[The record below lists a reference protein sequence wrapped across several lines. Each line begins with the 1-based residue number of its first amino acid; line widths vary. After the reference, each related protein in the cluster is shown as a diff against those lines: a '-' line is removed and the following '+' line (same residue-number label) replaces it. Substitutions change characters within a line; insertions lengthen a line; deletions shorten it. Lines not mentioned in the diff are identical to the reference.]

1 MDTSIHWYDES
12 LELIKS
18 EGMFDKLK
26 QLASRLK
33 AEFDFY
39 KRLQKHPQTPKLA
52 KALLWL
58 AIGYVLM
65 PFDLIPDFLPVIGQL
80 DELVIIPL
88 LLYFALKLT
97 PPEIILACRNPTES
111 SM

>member
-1 MDTSIHWYDES
+1 MSFGEKLKLIAAK
-12 LELIKS
+12 IKS
-18 EGMFDKLK
+18 EF
-26 QLASRLK
+26 
-33 AEFDFY
+33 EFY
-39 KRLQKHPQTPKLA
+39 RRLQQHPKTPKLA

-88 LLYFALKLT
+88 LLYCALKLT
-97 PPEIILACRNPTES
+97 SPEVIAACKGEQT
-111 SM
+111 

>member
-1 MDTSIHWYDES
+1 M
-12 LELIKS
+12 
-18 EGMFDKLK
+18 KLGDHLK
-26 QLASRLK
+26 KIAVKLK
-33 AEFDFY
+33 AEFKFY
-39 KRLQKHPQTPKLA
+39 QRLQQHPETPKLA

-80 DELVIIPL
+80 DELVVIPL

-97 PPEIILACRNPTES
+97 PQPVIEACKES
-111 SM
+111 LQ

>member
-1 MDTSIHWYDES
+1 M
-12 LELIKS
+12 
-18 EGMFDKLK
+18 MQKLK
-26 QLASRLK
+26 KIAAQLK
-33 AEFDFY
+33 AEFAFY
-39 KRLQKHPQTPKLA
+39 RRLQQHPETPKLA

-58 AIGYVLM
+58 AIAYVLM

-97 PPEIILACRNPTES
+97 PPQIVAACKGEQS
-111 SM
+111 

>member
-1 MDTSIHWYDES
+1 MIE
-12 LELIKS
+12 
-18 EGMFDKLK
+18 KLK
-26 QLASRLK
+26 QIAAKLK
-33 AEFDFY
+33 AEFEFY
-39 KRLQKHPQTPKLA
+39 RRLQQHPQTPKFA

-88 LLYFALKLT
+88 LLYCALKLT
-97 PPEIILACRNPTES
+97 PQDVIAACKGELA
-111 SM
+111 

>member
-1 MDTSIHWYDES
+1 VKE
-12 LELIKS
+12 
-18 EGMFDKLK
+18 KLK
-26 QLASRLK
+26 KIAAQLK
-33 AEFDFY
+33 AEFEFY
-39 KRLQKHPQTPKLA
+39 RRMQKHPQTPILA

-58 AIGYVLM
+58 AIGYLLM

-97 PPEIILACRNPTES
+97 PPDVIAACKGEQA
-111 SM
+111 

>member
-1 MDTSIHWYDES
+1 MG
-12 LELIKS
+12 LR
-18 EGMFDKLK
+18 DKLSQIATK
-26 QLASRLK
+26 LK

-39 KRLQKHPQTPKLA
+39 KRLQAHPKTPMLA

-58 AIGYVLM
+58 AIAYLVM

-88 LLYFALKLT
+88 LLFLALKIT
-97 PPEIILACRNPTES
+97 PPDIIAACKKEVS
-111 SM
+111 